1 MSPEAAAREAIEVAF
16 TLNGEATTMAVDP
29 ADRLLDALR
38 YRLGLTGTKEGCGEG
53 ECGACAVW
61 LDGVP
66 ANSCL
71 IPAWQVEGREVVT
84 VEAIDP
90 EALHPL
96 LASGATQCGA
106 CTPGVVV
113 TAQWVRAH
121 PELLETHTM
130 RELMA
135 GNLCRCTGY
144 DGIVDGLADA
154 LEADAAV
161 RGSR

>member
-66 ANSCL
+66 SNSCL